1 MDTIPLASSLNR
13 KRLLIFWL
21 LLLLVLLWGCEKKKG
36 AREEAGKKQKVPVGI
51 ITTTNYCQGTMT
63 SADVKVKPGYIAL
76 SHDIE
81 KQYRL
86 KFGDLIYLEGET
98 EPYEFMDRMPPQWNR
113 RADLYSRICKDAR
126 EFGVQ
131 KRMVWFVRKQ

>member
-1 MDTIPLASSLNR
+1 MDTVPLASSVSR
-13 KRLLIFWL
+13 RRLLIFLL
-21 LLLLVLLWGCEKKKG
+21 LLLLVQLWGCEK
-36 AREEAGKKQKVPVGI
+36 ARKEQKVPIGI
-51 ITTTNYCQGTMT
+51 ITTTNYCQGIMT

-98 EPYEFMDRMPPQWNR
+98 EPYEFMDRMPPQWKR
-113 RADLYSRICKDAR
+113 RADLYSRRCKDAR
-126 EFGVQ
+126 EYGVQ
-131 KRMVWFVRKQ
+131 KRMLWFVRKQ